1 MYALRLL
8 LTASLQLNQ
17 RIGSYLYDDADIAHF
32 SQVCH
37 ATWNAVN
44 ADGYSFFR
52 VKFRERYDMPP
63 NLTNKEV
70 ATSYMRRA
78 QKLRKGVH
86 FKFGSAN
93 RDQETKILNVIKAMI
108 LGECCVRY

>member
-1 MYALRLL
+1 
-8 LTASLQLNQ
+8 
-17 RIGSYLYDDADIAHF
+17 
-32 SQVCH
+32 
-37 ATWNAVN
+37 
-44 ADGYSFFR
+44 
-52 VKFRERYDMPP
+52 MPP